1 MLCYSLYAQDCFAT
15 LAMTTY
21 ARLERVAVA
30 VRVVVAARFLVWLPP
45 LPPFPEVVDYKENV
59 DGTLTLFVDG
69 VWPDYGSDYAFTNQ
83 IVVRPLE
90 NGAFRYLSN
99 SIQKQELDIPVVGK
113 R

>member
-1 MLCYSLYAQDCFAT
+1 M
-15 LAMTTY
+15 
-21 ARLERVAVA
+21 
-30 VRVVVAARFLVWLPP
+30 
-45 LPPFPEVVDYKENV
+45 

>member
-1 MLCYSLYAQDCFAT
+1 MTYFPVTAEQLREYCNYDA
-15 LAMTTY
+15 AMDTY
-21 ARLERVAVA
+21 KYEMSISQ
-30 VRVVVAARFLVWLPP
+30 P